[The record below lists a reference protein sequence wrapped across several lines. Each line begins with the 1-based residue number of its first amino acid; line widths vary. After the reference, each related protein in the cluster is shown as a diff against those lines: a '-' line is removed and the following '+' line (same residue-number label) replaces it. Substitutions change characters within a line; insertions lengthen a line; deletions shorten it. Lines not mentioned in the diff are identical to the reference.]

1 MFDDAVVRQGQAGI
15 MTEQHELAPSVVLHD
30 KSEVEALRAE
40 VAALKH
46 KLLQSQRLSTVG
58 ALAASVT
65 HEFNNILTTVIN
77 YAKMGLRHKDAAS
90 RDKSFDKI
98 LSAGQRAAKITTG
111 MLSHARGRGDR
122 REPFD
127 LVALVE
133 EVLVLVEKDLQMH
146 RVKLDMDFANPH
158 PQAEVNAGQIQ
169 QVLLN
174 LVINARQAMPN
185 GGRMLLAVRS
195 NRESGFA
202 EIAVRDSGCGIAAEQ
217 LKKIFDPFYS
227 TKQADE
233 NGQGGSGLGLA
244 LCREVIEAHHGRI
257 RVESTVGAGTQFT
270 LKLPLVSQTA
280 GTITPVVVP
289 VMQKVG

>member
-1 MFDDAVVRQGQAGI
+1 MN
-15 MTEQHELAPSVVLHD
+15 EQLESARSAPASD
-30 KSEVEALRAE
+30 PSEMESLRRE
-40 VAALKH
+40 VATLRQ
-46 KLLQSQRLSTVG
+46 KLMQSQRLSTVG

-111 MLSHARGRGDR
+111 MLAYARGKGDR
-122 REPFD
+122 REPHD

-146 RVKLDMDFANPH
+146 RAKLETNFEEPH
-158 PQAEVNAGQIQ
+158 PQSEVNAGQVQ

-174 LVINARQAMPN
+174 LIINARQAMPN
-185 GGRMLLAVRS
+185 GGRLLLSVRS
-195 NRESGFA
+195 NREAGFA
-202 EIAVRDSGCGIAAEQ
+202 EIGVRDSGCGIPAEQ
-217 LKKIFDPFYS
+217 LKKIFDPFFS

-233 NGQGGSGLGLA
+233 HGQGGSGLGLA
-244 LCREVIEAHHGRI
+244 LCREVIESHHGRI
-257 RVESTVGAGTQFT
+257 RVESTVGVGTQFT
-270 LKLPLVSQTA
+270 LKLPLISPTA
-280 GTITPVVVP
+280 GSISPTGSA

>member
-1 MFDDAVVRQGQAGI
+1 MAEPIELSQI
-15 MTEQHELAPSVVLHD
+15 SPTHEAHD
-30 KSEVEALRAE
+30 VEALRRE
-40 VAALKH
+40 VATLRQQ
-46 KLLQSQRLSTVG
+46 LMQSQRLSTVG

-77 YAKMGLRHKDAAS
+77 YAKMGLRHKDVAS

-98 LSAGQRAAKITTG
+98 LAAGQRAAKITTG
-111 MLSHARGRGDR
+111 MLSYARGKGDR
-122 REPFD
+122 REPQD
-127 LVALVE
+127 LVQLTE
-133 EVLVLVEKDLQMH
+133 EVLVLVEKDMQIH
-146 RVKLDMDFANPH
+146 RVRLETDFTEH

-174 LVINARQAMPN
+174 LIINARQAMPT
-185 GGRMLLAVRS
+185 GGRLLISVRS

-217 LKKIFDPFYS
+217 LKKIFDPFFS

-244 LCREVIEAHHGRI
+244 LCREVIEAHRGRI

-270 LKLPLVSQTA
+270 LKLPLIPATA
-280 GTITPVVVP
+280 GTIVP
-289 VMQKVG
+289 KHEPAAMQKVG